1 MHENE
6 LLSSQIKLNLRDLHW
21 KHDGSLPIKI
31 GLNKPLLNLLEALL
45 LKKVLSDKVAA
56 IPV

>member
-6 LLSSQIKLNLRDLHW
+6 LLSSQIKLNLREFYW
-21 KHDGSLPIKI
+21 KLDGSLSIKI